1 VNDSTGVFP
10 TNDPAGRFYQRSD
23 DLPILLV
30 HAPERGRR
38 LLAKLRGRRPLFV
51 CTVAHTET
59 AEIDGLSGAGAT
71 AELRRLTAAA
81 DIEALEH
88 GRPLCMDGVPSNPG
102 GAPGPVI
109 ITLAG
114 LRMAGLETLAID
126 AGLRVK
132 PQAKTLD
139 VADRWGDSIV
149 TGRAVPHAADLFAR
163 GLALAPTLTARAD
176 ALMLAE
182 SVPGGTTTALALLCG
197 LGVPA
202 WGMVSSSM
210 PENAHPLKERVV
222 TTALAAAGLPA
233 PGELDGSA
241 RGLALS
247 HLVEHEQRSA
257 QGRSQHLSA
266 LEIAAAIGDPMQPFV
281 AGLALGAVPTTPV
294 LLAGGSQMAA
304 VLALIVALARE
315 RGQTL
320 DLDNLGIATTG
331 WVARD
336 PTANLAGLVAQ
347 IAEVPVLASDLDFS
361 VSKYPP
367 LRRYEQFLVKE
378 GVGAGA
384 AAVVAAL
391 LTDADHDRLLAA
403 VEHVY
408 EQIYGLDDALS

>member
-1 VNDSTGVFP
+1 VSEPSRRVYE
-10 TNDPAGRFYQRSD
+10 RFE

-30 HAPERGRR
+30 HAPERGRV
-38 LLAKLRGRRPLFV
+38 LLRRLRGRRPLFV

-81 DIEALEH
+81 DVEALEH
-88 GRPLCMDGVPSNPG
+88 GRPICMAGVPSNPG

-114 LRMAGLETLAID
+114 LRLTGLESVAID

-132 PQAKTLD
+132 PQAETLV
-139 VADRWGDSIV
+139 VADRWGGSIV
-149 TGRAVPHAADLFAR
+149 TGRAVPHAAELFAR
-163 GLALAPTLTARAD
+163 GLALAPSLAARAD
-176 ALMLAE
+176 SLLLAE

-222 TTALAAAGLPA
+222 RQALSAAGLDGTGYP
-233 PGELDGSA
+233 GSA
-241 RGLALS
+241 LD
-247 HLVEHEQRSA
+247 V
-257 QGRSQHLSA
+257 
-266 LEIAAAIGDPMQPFV
+266 AAAIGDPMQPFV
-281 AGLALGAVPTTPV
+281 AGLAFGALPTTPII
-294 LLAGGSQMAA
+294 LAGGSQMAA

-315 RGQTL
+315 RGEPL
-320 DLDNLGIATTG
+320 DLDRLGIATTG
-331 WVARD
+331 WVAHD
-336 PTANLAGLVAQ
+336 PTADLAGLVAR
-347 IAEVPVLASDLDFS
+347 IADVPVLASDLDFS
-361 VSKYPP
+361 VSRHVP
-367 LRRYEQFLVKE
+367 LRRYEDFLVKE

-391 LTDADHDRLLAA
+391 VAEADHTRLLAA
-403 VEHVY
+403 IERVY
-408 EQIYGLDDALS
+408 EQIYGLDVAPS